1 MTDKNN
7 KFYSKYLL
15 EISSLFPGLVQRY
28 HIGDNSLALFFSFV
42 LAIFMDF
49 EPYHLFGSKE
59 GKTVKMIYLDGIL
72 KPSE

>member
-1 MTDKNN
+1 MTNENN

-15 EISSLFPGLVQRY
+15 EISSLLSGPGQCY
-28 HIGDNSLALFFSFV
+28 HLGDNSLALFFSFV
-42 LAIFMDF
+42 LTSFMDF

-59 GKTVKMIYLDGIL
+59 GNTVKMVYLYGIL